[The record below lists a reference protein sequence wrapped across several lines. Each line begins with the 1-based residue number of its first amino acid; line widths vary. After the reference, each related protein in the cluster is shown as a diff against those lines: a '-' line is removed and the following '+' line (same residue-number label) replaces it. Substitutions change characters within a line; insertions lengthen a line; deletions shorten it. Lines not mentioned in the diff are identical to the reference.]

1 MDDLDDVEVARLTTM
16 VSGALITQ
24 MVSAAASLGLADAM
38 GLDTVTTG
46 QLAERCGAEERSLG
60 RLLRGLASLG
70 VLEELTPKSFALTD
84 MGHLLR
90 SDHPRSLRSW
100 CIVHGELLA
109 PLWGALL
116 DAVRS
121 GRPAAAEVFGQPFYA
136 HLAAH
141 PTLNDDWNRAMA
153 ETARAW
159 WASGDLLDVVDWSTV
174 NRTVI
179 DVGGGQGGL
188 LAGVLQRH
196 PHLRGVVY
204 DLPDAVAG
212 APAFLAAARVADRAE
227 AVAGDFFESVP
238 AGGDVYLLCRGGLQ
252 LGRRAGVAGAGC
264 LPPGD
269 ERRCPALC
277 DRPGRS
283 RRGPRPL
290 REDQRR
296 EPAHHGGPGS
306 HCSRMG
312 RADRKGATVRGR
324 ADHLDD
330 RRCLDGDGASPAIGA
345 VEPGRRVAPMSA
357 RSTPDA
363 VAYGWA

>member
-16 VSGALITQ
+16 ASGALITQ

-38 GLDTVTTG
+38 GLDTATTG
-46 QLAERCGAEERSLG
+46 QLAQRCGAEESSLG

-70 VLEELTPKSFALTD
+70 VVEELTPKSFALTD

-100 CIVHGELLA
+100 CVVHGELLA
-109 PLWGALL
+109 PLWGGLL

-141 PTLNDDWNRAMA
+141 PALNDDWNRAMA

-174 NRTVI
+174 SRTVI

-188 LAGVLQRH
+188 LAVVLQRH

-212 APAFLAAARVADRAE
+212 APALLAAAKVADRAE

-238 AGGDVYLLCRGGLQ
+238 AGGDVYLLCRVVFNWDDEQALRV
-252 LGRRAGVAGAGC
+252 LGACRRAMSDEALLLVIDQVVPDEDHAHGAKVNDVSLLTMGGRARTAGEWAE
-264 LPPGD
+264 LIEKARLSAVQPITSTID
-269 ERRCPALC
+269 TAWTATVL
-277 DRPGRS
+277 
-283 RRGPRPL
+283 RRG
-290 REDQRR
+290 
-296 EPAHHGGPGS
+296 
-306 HCSRMG
+306 
-312 RADRKGATVRGR
+312 
-324 ADHLDD
+324 
-330 RRCLDGDGASPAIGA
+330 
-345 VEPGRRVAPMSA
+345 
-357 RSTPDA
+357 
-363 VAYGWA
+363 